1 LDIVGNVVGDTAK
14 FESGNATYGMS
25 TAITMEL
32 GDSGATNAGALK
44 IWGNSSGYALLQATT
59 NNLHI
64 DTFGGGTFINYYDG
78 SFLQIGSVIQAP
90 NGSQTSPSYH
100 FTNDTNTGMFLGT
113 TDELAFSTA
122 GSERLRIDN
131 TGLVGIGTTNP
142 SAKLDVNGNTIITG
156 SLTLSG
162 SGHYVTGNVDIDGT
176 LSATA
181 KSFDIP
187 HPTKDG
193 MRLRYGSLESPYHGI
208 RLTGDC
214 SVVNGECLIY
224 LPDYVSSLCKQEG
237 SNVQVTN
244 KKHGKVLWVEEI
256 NVEENYFIIKTD
268 VSGDDENTY
277 DFYWSF
283 TAIRKDIDKLVV
295 EY

>member
-1 LDIVGNVVGDTAK
+1 
-14 FESGNATYGMS
+14 
-25 TAITMEL
+25 
-32 GDSGATNAGALK
+32 
-44 IWGNSSGYALLQATT
+44 
-59 NNLHI
+59 
-64 DTFGGGTFINYYDG
+64 
-78 SFLQIGSVIQAP
+78 
-90 NGSQTSPSYH
+90 
-100 FTNDTNTGMFLGT
+100 MFLGI

-131 TGLVGIGTTNP
+131 TGLVGIGTTNPSARLDLSIVSTTTPALRLRNGWVSASFTRPQIAFSYNNDVTYNHFINTRHSSGSPATGGNAIDFYVCDGTSGNSLSSGVIHNLTLESGRVGIGKTNP

-283 TAIRKDIDKLVV
+283 TAIRKDIKDLEV
-295 EY
+295 EIVI